1 MSEYFAGEEPRR
13 PRFRRGSVR
22 HMKNGH
28 KILLCSLS
36 VMLLGGCATQAGDGP
51 PNPSLMAGASVVPKE
66 SVAAERC
73 PESYRM
79 RESGQGAFHRVI
91 VC

>member
-1 MSEYFAGEEPRR
+1 M
-13 PRFRRGSVR
+13 FRRGSVR
-22 HMKNGH
+22 HMKNSY
-28 KILLCSLS
+28 KFLLCSVS
-36 VMLLGGCATQAGDGP
+36 VMLLGGCATQAAHGP

-79 RESGQGAFHRVI
+79 RESGQGTFHRVI